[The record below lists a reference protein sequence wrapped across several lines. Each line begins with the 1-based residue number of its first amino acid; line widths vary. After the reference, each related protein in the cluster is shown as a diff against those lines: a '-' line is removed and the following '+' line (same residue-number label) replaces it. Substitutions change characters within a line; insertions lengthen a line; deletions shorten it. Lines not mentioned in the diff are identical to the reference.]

1 MTDLWRYDFGYA
13 WPWTWGHAMAAAV
26 FALAALALW
35 NAGRTR
41 WSAVLAALAIWGLAG
56 AIIVNGLLGFS
67 LPVRL
72 PTEAF
77 LAGGA
82 GRVLDLGAGS
92 GRSTV
97 MVLTARPA
105 ARVTALDIFGA
116 EYGISGNSPDRL
128 RANAA
133 AAGAADR
140 LEVRVGDMR
149 AMPFGEGEFEAVV
162 SVAAIDHL
170 SRDDVGRT
178 FAEVTR
184 VLKPGGDFLLMVIN
198 QDGWIRTAFPF
209 FAHHGYFGGRAN
221 PDRWRDALE
230 AAGFTVAEMG
240 TGPGMLY
247 LLARPVPAPAAARST
262 GRSPM

>member
-1 MTDLWRYDFGYA
+1 MDLLTYDFGYA
-13 WPWTWGHAMAAAV
+13 WPWTWGHAMAAGV
-26 FALAALALW
+26 FGLAAAGLWRAGRPWWSLACASLALW
-35 NAGRTR
+35 G
-41 WSAVLAALAIWGLAG
+41 VAG
-56 AIIVNGLLGFS
+56 AVIVNVLLGFS

-72 PTEAF
+72 PTAQF
-77 LAGGA
+77 LARGT

-97 MVLTARPA
+97 MVLTARPV

-116 EYGISGNSPDRL
+116 QYGISGNSPDRL

-149 AMPFGEGEFEAVV
+149 RMPFGDAEFDGVV

-170 SRDDVGRT
+170 SRDDVRRT
-178 FAEVTR
+178 FHEVTR
-184 VLKPGGDFLLMVIN
+184 VLRPGGDFLLMVIN

-209 FAHHGYFGGRAN
+209 LAHHGYFGGRAN
-221 PDRWRDALE
+221 PDGWRDALT
-230 AAGFTVAEMG
+230 ASGFAVAERG
-240 TGPGMLY
+240 TGPGVLW
-247 LLARPVPAPAAARST
+247 LLARRPS
-262 GRSPM
+262 